1 MIQSFC
7 PLDAIMPEKPPKGET
22 LPFRARD
29 VRSGAAVSAPQPA
42 LTVLEMLERG
52 FEYQAYC
59 SRCDESRPVDLGRL
73 VRLGHGSRLLTG
85 RRLICRE
92 CGALGSGRVRYTGRR
107 R

>member
-1 MIQSFC
+1 
-7 PLDAIMPEKPPKGET
+7 MPEKPPKGEM

-29 VRSGAAVSAPQPA
+29 IRGGSAVSSPQPA

-59 SRCDESRPVDLGRL
+59 PRCDESRPVDLKRL
-73 VRLGHGSRLLTG
+73 VRIGQGGRFLTG

-92 CGALGSGRVRYTGRR
+92 CGEPGSGRVRYAGARK
-107 R
+107 